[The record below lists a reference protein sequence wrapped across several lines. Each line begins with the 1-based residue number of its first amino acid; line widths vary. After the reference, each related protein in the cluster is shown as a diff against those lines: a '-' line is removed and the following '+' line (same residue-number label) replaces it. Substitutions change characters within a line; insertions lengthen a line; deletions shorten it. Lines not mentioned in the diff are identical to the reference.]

1 MATKINLLPWRA
13 ELREQRKQEFLV
25 ILGASAAA
33 GLLIFA
39 VWYMTV
45 AGLISAQ
52 GDRNQKLQ
60 TAISELDQKV
70 QEINALKKQRSNM
83 IDRMKIIQELQGTRP
98 LIVHV
103 FDELVKKQ
111 PDGVFFSKV
120 ERKGN
125 TLLVSGTA
133 ESNNR
138 VATLMRDLNNSDWF
152 DNSVLTKVQA
162 NPSFG
167 EQGTDFNLSIDV
179 SLPQVD
185 TQKSEGAK

>member
-138 VATLMRDLNNSDWF
+138 VATFMRDLNNSDWF